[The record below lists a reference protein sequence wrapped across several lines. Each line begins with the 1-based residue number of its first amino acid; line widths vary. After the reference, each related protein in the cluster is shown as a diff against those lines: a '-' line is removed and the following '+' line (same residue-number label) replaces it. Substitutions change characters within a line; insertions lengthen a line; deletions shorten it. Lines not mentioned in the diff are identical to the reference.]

1 MIRKK
6 LHKSALREPVEF
18 FCDFSSVVALSQQ
31 PPFPK
36 TYLQVPV
43 RGDKMKEISFIK
55 K

>member
-1 MIRKK
+1 
-6 LHKSALREPVEF
+6 VEF
-18 FCDFSSVVALSQQ
+18 FCVFSSVDAPSCQ

-43 RGDKMKEISFIK
+43 SGDKMKEISFIK